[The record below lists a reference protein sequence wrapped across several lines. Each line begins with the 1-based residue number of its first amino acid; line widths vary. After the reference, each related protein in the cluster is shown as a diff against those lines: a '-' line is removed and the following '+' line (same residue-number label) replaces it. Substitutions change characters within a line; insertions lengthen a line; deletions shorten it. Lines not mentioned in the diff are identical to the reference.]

1 MQLGKLHSQSY
12 NQTRVTNMDSWLSG
26 LGSRLA
32 AVSSRV
38 QIQARVCA
46 DEFPQRS
53 DSCLRLFEYFHN
65 SYQPSHQS
73 LGSLRE
79 IQWTGLQIMISL
91 CPMKWRESLYRK
103 RHRSFCRI
111 RALNRG
117 CYVHTNPLEPRRHI
131 LWLRPARFSQK
142 ASPTLNQTSR
152 ANSAFQRV
160 SKLRTL

>member
-38 QIQARVCA
+38 QILARACWWGPKKVDIAAHVYLNIFTTVTNHLTSLWDLSVRFSEQVCKSYPNYA
-46 DEFPQRS
+46 LYNGMKANIEKKGRS
-53 DSCLRLFEYFHN
+53 
-65 SYQPSHQS
+65 
-73 LGSLRE
+73 
-79 IQWTGLQIMISL
+79 
-91 CPMKWRESLYRK
+91 
-103 RHRSFCRI
+103 
-111 RALNRG
+111 LNRG

-142 ASPTLNQTSR
+142 ASPPLNQTSR
-152 ANSAFQRV
+152 ANSVLQRV
-160 SKLRTL
+160 SNLWTL